1 MNDTIFNLLIASLVF
16 WSCFMLCDL
25 SLKRTSSGLYI
36 YLVIIGIYLVDCAL
50 YYFTSFSSMPY
61 IWFLFALFPIF
72 VLPLFYKNQLT
83 TIIYTYASS
92 LLFNF
97 MIYIAVQK
105 IALFVIY
112 MEYPKLYIQLDKA
125 MVVMI
130 AMALYLIC
138 VPAFLQFAFVKIAK
152 RATERAMWLT
162 WLFPIICL
170 VVLVFNDY
178 QNTIYT
184 TIVARYMSTL
194 LSLIMV
200 SYVMFYMMLTA
211 PIKIKRV
218 AAAPVRLDRPKPQ
231 LYTNTNEDLV
241 LFEKQYFEGIINS
254 YNDTLDRA
262 YAIDKNVHTAQQLI
276 HERNSEEAMRYL
288 DQIRYHIH
296 DIQLLEI
303 TGNNIVDTLL
313 SYYHYMFAKDEMKL
327 DFDVRLPIGRMRD
340 LDLCILFG
348 GLLQNAYDLLYEC
361 KIKHGNA
368 FLECKMHG
376 NKIQIT
382 CSSSYIGSHEDMRKA
397 EKNFNLR
404 SVRELCAS
412 YRGQLHLELQRD
424 TLYVYTDLYL

>member
-1 MNDTIFNLLIASLVF
+1 
-16 WSCFMLCDL
+16 MLCDL

-218 AAAPVRLDRPKPQ
+218 A
-231 LYTNTNEDLV
+231 
-241 LFEKQYFEGIINS
+241 
-254 YNDTLDRA
+254 
-262 YAIDKNVHTAQQLI
+262 IDKNVHTAQQLI